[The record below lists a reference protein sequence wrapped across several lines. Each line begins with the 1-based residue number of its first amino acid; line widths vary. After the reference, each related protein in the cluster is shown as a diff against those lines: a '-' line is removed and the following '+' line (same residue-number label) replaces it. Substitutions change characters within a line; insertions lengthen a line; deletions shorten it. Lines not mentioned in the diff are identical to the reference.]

1 MSVVANRGASGACD
15 EYLRAAA
22 RARRIGIAAQREF
35 AEFCQQGAG
44 TRDQRIMGEHK
55 KRRPGY
61 WKLMLGF
68 LVLNKRTGR
77 EGWCHYV
84 TTTLS
89 GVLVQIH
96 SNHTPHT
103 DQKKS
108 VERMLWWW
116 QAELGVLYP
125 LSPLLKAGQAGSRA
139 RGRLP
144 FGHPGLIQIQQHGV
158 HRLDG
163 SRLRPC

>member
-1 MSVVANRGASGACD
+1 MVANRGASGACD

-22 RARRIGIAAQREF
+22 RATRMGIAARF
-35 AEFCQQGAG
+35 LKFCQQGA
-44 TRDQRIMGEHK
+44 R
-55 KRRPGY
+55 KREPKNNGRRQDRGPGN

-68 LVLNKRTGR
+68 LVLNKRKGR

-96 SNHTPHT
+96 SNHTHHAQT
-103 DQKKS
+103 KRKS

-144 FGHPGLIQIQQHGV
+144 FGHPGLIQIEQHGV

>member
-1 MSVVANRGASGACD
+1 
-15 EYLRAAA
+15 
-22 RARRIGIAAQREF
+22 
-35 AEFCQQGAG
+35 
-44 TRDQRIMGEHK
+44 
-55 KRRPGY
+55 
-61 WKLMLGF
+61 MLGF
-68 LVLNKRTGR
+68 LVLNKRKGR

-96 SNHTPHT
+96 SNHTHHAQT
-103 DQKKS
+103 KRKS

-116 QAELGVLYP
+116 QAELSVLYP

>member
-1 MSVVANRGASGACD
+1 MRATNILGPPLARRGSASPRNASFFPSN
-15 EYLRAAA
+15 
-22 RARRIGIAAQREF
+22 RARNRN
-35 AEFCQQGAG
+35 QGVILAK
-44 TRDQRIMGEHK
+44 TSTS
-55 KRRPGY
+55 PGY

-68 LVLNKRTGR
+68 LVLNKRKGR

-96 SNHTPHT
+96 SNHTHHT
-103 DQKKS
+103 QTKRKS

-116 QAELGVLYP
+116 QAELSVLYP